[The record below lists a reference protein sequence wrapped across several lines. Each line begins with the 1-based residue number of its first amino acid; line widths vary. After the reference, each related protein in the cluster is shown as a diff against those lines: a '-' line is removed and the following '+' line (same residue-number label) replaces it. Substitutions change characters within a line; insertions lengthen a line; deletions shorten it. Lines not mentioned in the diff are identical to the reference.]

1 MPMLKLSIVQPE
13 GNNFVLATYIDQAME
28 LAVYEIIEDDKLY
41 WGEIPG
47 LQGVWARHATLEG
60 CRRELREALSDWIA
74 LRLRLGLHIPVISG
88 IDLNQIL
95 ASV

>member
-1 MPMLKLSIVQPE
+1 MLKLSIVQPE

-74 LRLRLGLHIPVISG
+74 LRLRLGLHIPVIAG
-88 IDLNQIL
+88 ADLNQIL

>member
-74 LRLRLGLHIPVISG
+74 LRLRLGLHIPVIAG
-88 IDLNQIL
+88 TYLNQIL

>member
-1 MPMLKLSIVQPE
+1 M
-13 GNNFVLATYIDQAME
+13 LATYIDSAME
-28 LAVYEIIEDDKLY
+28 PAVYEIIEDDKFY

-74 LRLRLGLHIPVISG
+74 LRLHFGLHTPVIAG

-95 ASV
+95 GSFNPVYA

>member
-1 MPMLKLSIVQPE
+1 M
-13 GNNFVLATYIDQAME
+13 LATYIEQAME
-28 LAVYEIIEDDKLY
+28 RAVYEIMESEGTY

-74 LRLRLGLHIPVISG
+74 LRLRLGLPVPVVAG
-88 IDLNQIL
+88 IDLNQL
-95 ASV
+95 TQPV

>member
-1 MPMLKLSIVQPE
+1 M
-13 GNNFVLATYIDQAME
+13 LATYIDQAME

-60 CRRELREALSDWIA
+60 CRRELRFLGGGQFDGQSHRASSAWLSRPCGPSVQPP
-74 LRLRLGLHIPVISG
+74 LR
-88 IDLNQIL
+88 
-95 ASV
+95 

>member
-1 MPMLKLSIVQPE
+1 MPMPKLNIIQLE
-13 GNNFVLATYIDQAME
+13 GINFVLATYIDQAME

-74 LRLRLGLHIPVISG
+74 LRLRLGLYIPVIAG